1 MSVVN
6 LRSTNVFENTD
17 CETATTTMWKKWIF
31 FLFVLQVLRNVVL
44 FLVLS
49 PYDNEQSDLIHR
61 VGEEKTLEEIS
72 LYRYIMLNEIWQG
85 QTIWILVVK
94 STFLIYKHM
103 HMVFLLQF

>member
-1 MSVVN
+1 
-6 LRSTNVFENTD
+6 
-17 CETATTTMWKKWIF
+17 MWKKWIF
-31 FLFVLQVLRNVVL
+31 FLFVIQVLRNVVL

-85 QTIWILVVK
+85 QTILILVVK

-103 HMVFLLQF
+103 HMVFLL